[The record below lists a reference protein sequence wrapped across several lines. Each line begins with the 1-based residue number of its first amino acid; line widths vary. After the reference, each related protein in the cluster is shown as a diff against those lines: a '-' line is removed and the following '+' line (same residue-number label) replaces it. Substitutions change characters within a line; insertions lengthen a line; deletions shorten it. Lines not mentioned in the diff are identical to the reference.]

1 MTQPTPFG
9 RRFQTALLL
18 AALTLSGA
26 ALSGCS
32 EEKKEVAHE
41 VRPVKVIKVEPV
53 NVASTLV
60 YSGSVKARTEMNLG
74 FRINGK
80 IVERRVDIGDRVK
93 KGDVLMRLD
102 RADIALSENRAK
114 ANLEAARQQFD
125 TADAAWKRADQLFRQ
140 RTIPLALLEQ
150 RKLTLDQARSA
161 LTSAE
166 SAVNEVTNQLA
177 YTDLVANRDGV
188 VTLVQADA
196 GQVIGAGNVAVVVAA
211 DDEKEVQISVPE
223 TDIAA
228 FTVGQTV
235 DAGFWADPSLK
246 MKGTVREIA
255 ASADPLS
262 RTFAVR
268 VSLKNDPAIRLGM
281 TATVE
286 AAGKTAQ
293 PVVNLPLS
301 ALSKTEGRTVVWVVD
316 AASGTVSPRDVTT
329 GPFTPQGVSID
340 KGLSRG
346 DIVVAAG
353 TQFMT
358 DHLKV
363 RLPEGM
369 GEALAASQ
377 APKPA
382 I

>member
-1 MTQPTPFG
+1 MMQPTAFG
-9 RRFQTALLL
+9 RTLKTALLL
-18 AALTLSGA
+18 ASLALSGA
-26 ALSGCS
+26 ALTGCS
-32 EEKKEVAHE
+32 EEKAEIVKE
-41 VRPVKVIKVEPV
+41 VRPVKVIRVEPTD
-53 NVASTLV
+53 VASTLV
-60 YSGSVKARTEMNLG
+60 YSGSVRARTEMNLG

-93 KGDVLMRLD
+93 KGDILMRLD

-140 RTIPLALLEQ
+140 RTIPLAILEQ
-150 RKLTLDQARSA
+150 RKLSLDQARSA

-177 YTDLVANRDGV
+177 YTDLVADRDGV

-228 FTVGQTV
+228 FSAGQEV

-268 VSLKNDPAIRLGM
+268 VSLKDNPAVRLGM
-281 TATVE
+281 TATIE
-286 AAGKTAQ
+286 AARKSAE

-301 ALSKTEGRTVVWVVD
+301 ALSQTEGRTVVWVVD
-316 AASGTVSPRDVTT
+316 AASETVSPRDVKT
-329 GPFTPQGVSID
+329 GAFTPEGVAID
-340 KGLSRG
+340 KGLKRG
-346 DIVVAAG
+346 DLVVAAG

-358 DHLKV
+358 DQLKV
-363 RLPEGM
+363 RLPEGF
-369 GEALAASQ
+369 GAAVAVSQ
-377 APKPA
+377 AAKPVL
-382 I
+382 

>member
-1 MTQPTPFG
+1 MMQPTAFG
-9 RRFQTALLL
+9 RTLKTAALL
-18 AALTLSGA
+18 AALALSGA
-26 ALSGCS
+26 ALTACS
-32 EEKKEVAHE
+32 EEKTEVAKE
-41 VRPVKVIKVEPV
+41 IRPVKVIKVEPSE
-53 NVASTLV
+53 VAATLV

-114 ANLEAARQQFD
+114 ANLDAARQQFD
-125 TADAAWKRADQLFRQ
+125 TAEAAWKRADQLFNQ

-166 SAVNEVTNQLA
+166 AAVNEVTNQLA

-188 VTLVQADA
+188 VTQVQADA

-223 TDIAA
+223 TDISA
-228 FTVGQTV
+228 FSVGEEV
-235 DAGFWADPSLK
+235 SAGFWADPSLK
-246 MKGTVREIA
+246 MKGKVREIA

-268 VSLKNDPAIRLGM
+268 VALSDNPEIRLGM
-281 TATVE
+281 TATIE
-286 AAGKTAQ
+286 AARKSAT

-301 ALSKTEGRTVVWVVD
+301 ALAKTDGRTVVWVVD
-316 AASGTVSPRDVTT
+316 AASATVTARDVTT
-329 GPFTPQGVSID
+329 GAFTPEGVAFD
-340 KGLSRG
+340 
-346 DIVVAAG
+346 
-353 TQFMT
+353 
-358 DHLKV
+358 
-363 RLPEGM
+363 
-369 GEALAASQ
+369 
-377 APKPA
+377 
-382 I
+382 